1 MPKDKDIL
9 DVDVWTDVVSESPK
23 KRRRFK
29 KKYMA
34 LILSALLIFWNVS
47 KQNSVNA
54 EHANMEFSF
63 DPNDIPTKEALKYLV
78 ITPEYSSK
86 IKKLLSRHWFNID
99 WNTDSYSIFVN
110 LKDHESIWDKKS
122 AINALRESSSRPILI
137 SSDFEGWY
145 IHAIDKLTPEEIEKY
160 EVPKELID
168 LRNDEDWGKGKVSFF
183 PSAEYLGKKYENIVF
198 DWTYQER
205 YDFLVM
211 MQKYWECISRI
222 MEDIWVDIVFWPC
235 VDIVPD
241 FDDEKY
247 PIAKH
252 DRSFWDNFI
261 LWQDLI
267 SAFVNWFQS
276 LDSNVL
282 LVPKHYVWLWE
293 STTDPHLESS
303 SANIDRDSWA
313 ESIFRNLINWENPQ
327 LDWAKN
333 ETFISCSKNKKVD
346 KNSKYFE
353 ILQKN
358 KWFIEFLEKH
368 WNSLSWWERIQAL
381 MTTHSKWL
389 WGMDDETITYSKKII
404 DKLKYNVW
412 KASETSNN
420 MLFSDDLSMKWAE
433 DWLPEWFEDT
443 EVNKI
448 LLALS
453 SWHDV
458 IMDLWSDCNWWEIL
472 EEVARIIDTQWVD
485 IDNDGVLD
493 LDRNIILQKLEK
505 CLNLLIKKWDLLKTD
520 EWSYRLSDATY
531 FDPSV
536 WKVIRDA
543 IYSNQWLVSW
553 SWYEDYKNEWNW
565 FSDMIS
571 KKIKSLYEFFVH
583 NWPNAIWKSRNQIFD
598 AIMWNDDYK
607 EALEDQKKLVI
618 VDKSGCK
625 MFIYTLDGKDLL
637 ETHDVWVW
645 KWSDKLDYKHDRRIL
660 WDDKTPVWYY
670 MIVDR
675 VMWWDELRENVKNID
690 RYWWENGWM
699 LPMVWPWTPYVAIHG
714 TNWNIWPSSNAC
726 VRVLDESERGDAD
739 KSAQK
744 AINHLSEIL
753 PDWTFVIITN

>member
-1 MPKDKDIL
+1 MPNSKEKIKW
-9 DVDVWTDVVSESPK
+9 WTDGISESPK
-23 KRRRFK
+23 KRKRFK

-34 LILSALLIFWNVS
+34 LILSALLIYWNIS
-47 KQNSVNA
+47 NQKSVNA
-54 EHANMEFSF
+54 EHASMEFSF
-63 DPNDIPTKEALKYLV
+63 DPNDIPTEEALKYLI

-86 IKKLLSRHWFNID
+86 IKKFLSRKWIDVD
-99 WNTDSYSIFVN
+99 WNIDSYSIFVN

-122 AINALRESSSRPILI
+122 AINELRERSSRPILI

-160 EVPKELID
+160 WVPQELID
-168 LRNDEDWGKGKVSFF
+168 LRNDEDWGKGNVSFF

-198 DWTYQER
+198 EWTYQER

-211 MQKYWECISRI
+211 MQKYWECVSRI
-222 MEDIWVDIVFWPC
+222 MEDIWVNIVFWPC

-261 LWQDLI
+261 TSQDLI

-276 LDSNVL
+276 LDNNVL

-293 STTDPHLESS
+293 STTDPHLELS
-303 SANIDRDSWA
+303 SADIDRDSWA

-327 LDWAKN
+327 LNWTKN
-333 ETFISCSKNKKVD
+333 ETFINCCKNKKVN
-346 KNSKYFE
+346 KQSKYFK

-358 KWFIEFLEKH
+358 KWFIEFLEEH
-368 WNSLSWWERIQAL
+368 WKSLSWWERIRAL

-389 WGMDDETITYSKKII
+389 RGLDDETITYSKKII
-404 DKLKYNVW
+404 DKLKKNVW

-420 MLFSDDLSMKWAE
+420 MLFTDDLSMKWAE
-433 DWLPEWFEDT
+433 DWLPEWFEDS

-458 IMDLWSDCNWWEIL
+458 VMDLWSGCNWWEIL
-472 EEVARIIDTQWVD
+472 EEAARIIDTQWVD
-485 IDNDGVLD
+485 VDNDGVID
-493 LDRNIILQKLEK
+493 LDRNIVLQKLEK
-505 CLNLLIKKWDLLKTD
+505 CLNLLVKNWDLLKTSK
-520 EWSYRLSDATY
+520 WSYRLSNATY
-531 FDPSV
+531 FDPSL
-536 WKVIRDA
+536 WKAIRDA
-543 IYSNQWLVSW
+543 IYSNQWPISW
-553 SWYEDYKNEWNW
+553 SWRDEYNNEWNST
-565 FSDMIS
+565 SDMIS

-607 EALEDQKKLVI
+607 KELEDGKKMVI
-618 VDKSGCK
+618 VDKSECK
-625 MFIYTLDGKDLL
+625 MLIYTIDGKKLL

-645 KWSDKLDYKHDRRIL
+645 KWTDKLDYKHDRRIL

-670 MIVDR
+670 VIVDR

-699 LPMVWPWTPYVAIHG
+699 IVLVWPWTPYVAIHG
-714 TNWNIWPSSNAC
+714 TNWDIWPSSNAC
-726 VRVLDESERGDAD
+726 VRVLDESERGNAD

-744 AINHLSEIL
+744 AINHLSKML
-753 PDWTFVIITN
+753 PDWSYVIITN